1 MSYLHDSNFDTFLEI
16 GRSHV
21 MEGKMIKGIV
31 FDFDGTLVDSENFV
45 YEAIHDFLYQEYD
58 YTYTREV
65 YQLSIG
71 QVEGNFIKDLERKVG
86 REINQIKLNEA
97 IKLAQSLGY
106 RNLSLRPG
114 IEDILM
120 QSKQNGLK
128 LGVVSNSSIEDLNF
142 FFNYHSEVRKIF
154 DTVITIEDVIKGK
167 PAPDGYLSCISKLGI
182 TPEEVIAIEDSPIGA
197 SAALNAGIS
206 TMIYPNKLTE
216 KLKFPAEGRIID
228 NVKELTSKLLCLNY

>member
-58 YTYTREV
+58 YNYTQEV

-167 PAPDGYLSCISKLGI
+167 PAPDGYLSCISKL
-182 TPEEVIAIEDSPIGA
+182 
-197 SAALNAGIS
+197 
-206 TMIYPNKLTE
+206 
-216 KLKFPAEGRIID
+216 
-228 NVKELTSKLLCLNY
+228 